1 LPDKDRRQIEA
12 WRRRAAELRTTAEN
26 FKVPSAQMELNR
38 AAIEAE
44 IPRLRRYARALLRD
58 KARADDLVQDTLL
71 RGIEKSHLW
80 TSGTNLRAWLF
91 TIMHNQHVN
100 SVRRSVRHGDH
111 ITVEKV
117 HLPSQ
122 ATQMFSVEL
131 RDVER
136 AIQRLSEEQKTTL
149 LLVGL
154 EGMKY
159 EEVAQICDVPLG
171 TVRSRLSRAREELR
185 GMMEGRW
192 APPDAKLPQRT
203 EVTRAKTIL

>member
-1 LPDKDRRQIEA
+1 MNKDVRLLA
-12 WRRRAAELRTTAEN
+12 
-26 FKVPSAQMELNR
+26 
-38 AAIEAE
+38 AE
-44 IPRLRRYARALLRD
+44 IPRLRRYARAL
-58 KARADDLVQDTLL
+58 
-71 RGIEKSHLW
+71 
-80 TSGTNLRAWLF
+80 
-91 TIMHNQHVN
+91 
-100 SVRRSVRHGDH
+100 
-111 ITVEKV
+111 
-117 HLPSQ
+117 
-122 ATQMFSVEL
+122 L

-154 EGMKY
+154 EGMRY